1 MIWIFWTLSSSIG
14 KKLLMAVTGLCF
26 CGFLAVHLLGNLTVY
41 GGKSTFLSY
50 VEHLHS
56 LGFLITIVEWGLVIF
71 AVVHIVIGMW
81 LFVENL
87 RARPVRYVM
96 KKSAGGRS
104 IGSATAPYTG
114 ILLLVFLIIHLL
126 AFRFVDKTRID
137 DFTILTQTFTQI
149 GYVLFYIIGV
159 IIAAVHV
166 SHGFWSG
173 FQTLGLN
180 HPKYMPIIRTVGILF
195 SFALGIGFGSIPI
208 YLMITL

>member
-1 MIWIFWTLSSSIG
+1 MIWIFRTLSSSIG